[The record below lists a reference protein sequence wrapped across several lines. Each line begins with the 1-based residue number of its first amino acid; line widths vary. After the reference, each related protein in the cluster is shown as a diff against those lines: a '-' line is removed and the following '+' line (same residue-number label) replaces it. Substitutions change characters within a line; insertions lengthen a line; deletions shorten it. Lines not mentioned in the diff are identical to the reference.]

1 MISRILGTIRSSRR
15 RPRVLAL
22 TAVLIMGLTGVAA
35 CSTAA
40 GTTTGTTTAASTS
53 LLSTIKARHVVRV
66 GIRYDDPPH
75 SFLNPQGQVV
85 GFDVDIAK
93 AVARELGVRL
103 QIVPVNELTRI
114 SYLQDGKIDLAITS
128 ISKTVERAREVD
140 FSQTYFWSDQTF
152 LVRKGSGITSLSG
165 LVGKTVG
172 ADRGSNAA
180 GQWETWLK
188 SHGHPG
194 NPTVELFS
202 DKQTAVSAVQSGAI
216 AGYAEDYEILASFAK
231 KDPGLT
237 VLNTPGGIGVKLDGI
252 AMHKNDSALMLAV
265 NLALQDIAKSG
276 QYMKIYDEWFGPH
289 SATPVPLQG
298 HIEVW
303 PND

>member
-1 MISRILGTIRSSRR
+1 MTTRFSRAVRSRR
-15 RPRVLAL
+15 WYLRLPAL
-22 TAVLIMGLTGVAA
+22 TAALLVGLAGLAA
-35 CSTAA
+35 CSPAS
-40 GTTTGTTTAASTS
+40 GTTSTSGTS
-53 LLSTIKARHVVRV
+53 LLTAIKAHHVVKV

-75 SFLNPQGQVV
+75 SYLNSHGQLE
-85 GFDVDIAK
+85 GFDVDIAR
-93 AVARELGVRL
+93 AVAGHLGVRL

-128 ISKTVERAREVD
+128 ISKTVQRAREID

-152 LVRKGSGITSLSG
+152 LVRKGSGITSLNG

-180 GQWETWLK
+180 GQWQAWLK
-188 SHGHPG
+188 AHREPG

-202 DKQTAVSAVQSGAI
+202 DKQAAVNAVQSGAI
-216 AGYAEDYEILASFAK
+216 AGYVEDYEILASFAK
-231 KDPGLT
+231 QDPGLT
-237 VLNTPGGIGVKLDGI
+237 VLSTPGGIGVKLDGI

-265 NLALQDIAKSG
+265 NLALQGIAKSG
-276 QYMKIYDEWFGPH
+276 EYMKIYNKWFGPH
-289 SATPVPLQG
+289 SATPVPVQG

>member
-1 MISRILGTIRSSRR
+1 MTARFFRAP
-15 RPRVLAL
+15 RPRGWSLRLPALA
-22 TAVLIMGLTGVAA
+22 TALLASLAGLAA
-35 CSTAA
+35 CSPAS
-40 GTTTGTTTAASTS
+40 GTTTASGTS
-53 LLSTIKARHVVRV
+53 LLNVIKAHHVVRV

-75 SFLNPQGQVV
+75 SYLNAHGQLV
-85 GFDVDIAK
+85 GFDVDVAR
-93 AVARELGVRL
+93 AVAAHLGVRL
-103 QIVPVNELTRI
+103 QVVSVNELTRI
-114 SYLQDGKIDLAITS
+114 SYLQGGKIDLAITS
-128 ISKTVERAREVD
+128 ISKTVQRAHEVD

-152 LVRKGSGITSLSG
+152 LVRKGSGITSLQG
-165 LVGKTVG
+165 LAGKTVG

-180 GQWETWLK
+180 GQWQAWLK
-188 SHGHPG
+188 AHGRPS

-202 DKQTAVSAVQSGAI
+202 DKQAAVNAVQSGAI

-231 KDPGLT
+231 QDSGLT
-237 VLNTPGGIGVKLDGI
+237 VLSTPGGIGVKLDGI

-265 NLALQDIAKSG
+265 NLALQGIAKSG
-276 QYMKIYDEWFGPH
+276 EYMKIYNRWFGPH